1 MSCDKRKTMKL
12 ATAIVL
18 SSAFC
23 TSCCGTR
30 KAAQNEDT
38 PAPPT
43 DKVEVPESVQPS
55 DTTEQF
61 TPLHP
66 PVVIPHDWR
75 DELKDT
81 KQPSATEENN

>member
-23 TSCCGTR
+23 TSCCGSR
-30 KAAQNEDT
+30 KATQTEDT
-38 PAPPT
+38 PAPPA
-43 DKVEVPESVQPS
+43 
-55 DTTEQF
+55 DTIEQF

-75 DELKDT
+75 DELKDA
-81 KQPSATEENN
+81 KQPSATEEDN

>member
-23 TSCCGTR
+23 VACCGSR
-30 KAAQNEDT
+30 KASQSEPASPPLADT
-38 PAPPT
+38 I
-43 DKVEVPESVQPS
+43 
-55 DTTEQF
+55 EQF

-66 PVVIPHDWR
+66 PVVVPHDWR

-81 KQPSATEENN
+81 KQPAATEENN

>member
-1 MSCDKRKTMKL
+1 MSYDNRKTMKL

-23 TSCCGTR
+23 VACCGAR
-30 KAAQNEDT
+30 KASQSE
-38 PAPPT
+38 PASPLLA
-43 DKVEVPESVQPS
+43 

-66 PVVIPHDWR
+66 PVVVPHDWR

-81 KQPSATEENN
+81 KQPTATEENN

>member
-23 TSCCGTR
+23 VACCGSR
-30 KAAQNEDT
+30 KAMQTKDNT
-38 PAPPT
+38 PASPA
-43 DKVEVPESVQPS
+43 
-55 DTTEQF
+55 DTIEQF

-66 PVVIPHDWR
+66 PVVVPHDWR

>member
-1 MSCDKRKTMKL
+1 MNYDNRKPMKL

-18 SSAFC
+18 SSALGVA
-23 TSCCGTR
+23 CCGTR
-30 KAAQNEDT
+30 KAAQNEET
-38 PAPPT
+38 PAPPA
-43 DKVEVPESVQPS
+43 
-55 DTTEQF
+55 DTIEQF

-75 DELKDT
+75 DELKNT

>member
-1 MSCDKRKTMKL
+1 MNYDNRKIVKL

-18 SSAFC
+18 SSALGVA
-23 TSCCGTR
+23 CCGTR

-43 DKVEVPESVQPS
+43 D
-55 DTTEQF
+55 TIEQF

-66 PVVIPHDWR
+66 PVVVPHDWR
-75 DELKDT
+75 DELK
-81 KQPSATEENN
+81 K

>member
-18 SSAFC
+18 SSALGVA
-23 TSCCGTR
+23 CCGTR

-38 PAPPT
+38 PAPPA
-43 DKVEVPESVQPS
+43 
-55 DTTEQF
+55 DTIEQF